1 MHVNLMYFHG
11 YFFTNFFT
19 KFCKNFV
26 KQSHTLFIIDLKKF
40 NLNLFNKFIVLMIVM
55 IKSKFLL

>member
-1 MHVNLMYFHG
+1 MYFHG